1 MHLAQVLLHSQQ
13 AQRVGW
19 PYLNGKIG
27 TKNSIG
33 RYLSFV
39 GFESSIGHSLNDFYI
54 KLIL

>member
-19 PYLNGKIG
+19 PYLNRKIG
-27 TKNSIG
+27 TKNGIG